1 MKVYIYR
8 EVLVEADDPLRP
20 AVDHLLGL
28 DDFSLGHPLPVMA
41 PDVCWYNFAPM
52 ENFAYERG
60 LVSHTLSGYSP
71 MSAQAVE
78 KLVVTMARTLEL
90 IEAGDFDEAA
100 APWNLPSAAMQQPG
114 ILTGLW
120 EGVNKL
126 GHVTGTDPH
135 TYYLAVAL

>member
-1 MKVYIYR
+1 MRIYIYR

-41 PDVCWYNFAPM
+41 PDVCWYNFGPM
-52 ENFAYERG
+52 ENFAHEQE
-60 LVSHTLSGYSP
+60 LLQHLPSGYFP
-71 MSAQAVE
+71 MSAQEVE
-78 KLVVTMARTLEL
+78 DLVGIMTRTLEL

-100 APWNLPSAAMQQPG
+100 ALWNLPSTVMQQPG

-135 TYYLAVAL
+135 TYYLAVTL